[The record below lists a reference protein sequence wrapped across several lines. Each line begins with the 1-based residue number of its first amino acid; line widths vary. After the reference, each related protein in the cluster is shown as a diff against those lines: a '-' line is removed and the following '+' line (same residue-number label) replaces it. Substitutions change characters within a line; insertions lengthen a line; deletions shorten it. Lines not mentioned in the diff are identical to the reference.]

1 MRFLDLVAYSQEV
14 HLLVEEDLVLV
25 LVVHPLDVPQ
35 HIFLGDD
42 SEQTP
47 VVRDQRLA
55 EAQLLEHVH
64 HRLHGRLVRD
74 GHWRQI
80 HDPVEGKME
89 IKLSKTAKRKLA
101 KHEKGCKTMERLP
114 GESKRAVAG
123 VGPSCPCSVAV
134 AGEVDDSVGGDRI
147 EAISGGLDRQV
158 EVPAQDE
165 AHQVLRLRADDDGKA
180 VVVRLGEHLLHLAQG
195 HRV

>member
-1 MRFLDLVAYSQEV
+1 MGFLDLVAYSQEV

-55 EAQLLEHVH
+55 EAQLLKHVH

-80 HDPVEGKME
+80 HDPEEGKME
-89 IKLSKTAKRKLA
+89 IKLSKTTKRKLA
-101 KHEKGCKTMERLP
+101 KHEKGCKTMGRGCLANRRGLLLVWAPPAPAPSPWLEKNTTVSA
-114 GESKRAVAG
+114 GIASKRFLAALI
-123 VGPSCPCSVAV
+123 AK
-134 AGEVDDSVGGDRI
+134 
-147 EAISGGLDRQV
+147 
-158 EVPAQDE
+158 
-165 AHQVLRLRADDDGKA
+165 LRSLRRTKPT
-180 VVVRLGEHLLHLAQG
+180 RY
-195 HRV
+195 